1 MNFNLL
7 VLPTNILSN
16 ILTKFQLIFVLSI
29 YRFGI
34 KIQKNRQCECHHRV
48 ATTAA
53 AAAVAQWRRLR
64 LRRRRQG
71 PVQVQGNI
79 VHFERP
85 LTSELTFFG
94 ELTPLGGGAVGSF
107 QVSRL
112 PCSDLPCWLPP
123 KTLTV
128 IIIRDEFK
136 ENSCDLCNDDFL
148 GNAAL

>member
-1 MNFNLL
+1 M
-7 VLPTNILSN
+7 S
-16 ILTKFQLIFVLSI
+16 
-29 YRFGI
+29 
-34 KIQKNRQCECHHRV
+34 
-48 ATTAA
+48 ATTE
-53 AAAVAQWRRLR
+53 WRRRLR
-64 LRRRRQG
+64 RHNGGGTAAQWWRRRRRQG

-94 ELTPLGGGAVGSF
+94 ELTPLGGAGSF

-112 PCSDLPCWLPP
+112 PCSDLPCWLPR
-123 KTLTV
+123 KTFTV

-148 GNAAL
+148 VNVALGAASTDPICYFLSIILFCS

>member
-1 MNFNLL
+1 MNFNFGVTYL

-16 ILTKFQLIFVLSI
+16 ILTKFATNSLTIFLTTIVLSI

-53 AAAVAQWRRLR
+53 AAAALWRRLR

-85 LTSELTFFG
+85 LTSELTFFL
-94 ELTPLGGGAVGSF
+94 ESSHHSAAAPSDRFKSVACPALTCPAGSL
-107 QVSRL
+107 QKRSL
-112 PCSDLPCWLPP
+112 
-123 KTLTV
+123 
-128 IIIRDEFK
+128 
-136 ENSCDLCNDDFL
+136 
-148 GNAAL
+148 

>member
-1 MNFNLL
+1 MAFSEYMNFNFGVMYL

-16 ILTKFQLIFVLSI
+16 ILTKFSTNFLTIFLTIFVLSI

-53 AAAVAQWRRLR
+53 AAAQWRRLR

-85 LTSELTFFG
+85 LTSELTFFWRAH
-94 ELTPLGGGAVGSF
+94 TTRRRCRRI
-107 QVSRL
+107 VSSQS
-112 PCSDLPCWLPP
+112 P
-123 KTLTV
+123 
-128 IIIRDEFK
+128 
-136 ENSCDLCNDDFL
+136 
-148 GNAAL
+148 ALL